1 MKDGRGSISLQ
12 VFNWKGQRSQSVFL
26 TFALLSGKKTT
37 RFLGAEMGRVGVRRK
52 TPSSVVF
59 PPGQPLCLHL
69 KSQSNYTTL
78 YRRSPGLNL
87 IPNSPFSLSNEVPSM
102 TSLSSW
108 FSQSSERVV
117 ILVPPRKSGQLSCRS
132 KGQT

>member
-1 MKDGRGSISLQ
+1 MKDGRDSISLQ
-12 VFNWKGQRSQSVFL
+12 VFNWKRQRSQSVFL
-26 TFALLSGKKTT
+26 TFALFSGKKTT
-37 RFLGAEMGRVGVRRK
+37 RFLGAEMGRVGVKWK

-69 KSQSNYTTL
+69 KSQSNYITL

-132 KGQT
+132 KGQA